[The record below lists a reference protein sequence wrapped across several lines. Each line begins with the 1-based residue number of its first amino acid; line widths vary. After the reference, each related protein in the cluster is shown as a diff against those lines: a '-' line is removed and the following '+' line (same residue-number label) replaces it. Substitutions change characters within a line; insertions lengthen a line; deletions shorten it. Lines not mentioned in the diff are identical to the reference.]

1 MDIIHFSAQV
11 LGNERLIALDKERRN
26 VELRLAKE
34 RASKW
39 SPEINYSKGDI
50 VLVKRMSKLKILS
63 PWLETPYIIYR
74 VHENNTYDL
83 IDQKGELFRS
93 RVNAERLKRFQL

>member
-1 MDIIHFSAQV
+1 MKDLLA
-11 LGNERLIALDKERRN
+11 ALDQERGDLK
-26 VELRLAKE
+26 LRLAKK
-34 RASKW
+34 RANKW

-83 IDQKGELFRS
+83 IDQNGELFRS
-93 RVNAERLKRFQL
+93 RINADRLKNF